1 MTSDYKLGCVVIMY
15 YYNIFFGNFTK
26 QRTTST
32 KMVIKLSQKSP
43 NFVHKSQISPLK
55 RDATLSPKSQT
66 LDWKHFILVAD
77 ICWFKVHLH
86 MVMFNECVICSIL
99 DVSQCFDGGASL
111 KWQKRICNQIYIF
124 KTCSNIIRNSLKD
137 KIKWS
142 TSLNVWVLKNCLIGY
157 LQKKSQAALLPPSM
171 QAVALWN
178 IPKKSK

>member
-1 MTSDYKLGCVVIMY
+1 MLWLCTI
-15 YYNIFFGNFTK
+15 ITFFFGNFTK

-32 KMVIKLSQKSP
+32 KMVLKLSQKSP